1 MHLFPTRFFSL
12 SPLRFEILCSPLLY
26 VSAIWMLLSCCCA
39 EALFS
44 CCCFF
49 PLVSL
54 HCKLRKGRK
63 YIHMHLQSSVDM
75 QAFKKLSFAPHGHL
89 YLYMYYICIGIGP
102 PQSGVASIFS
112 CFPIRTWPCIRGLNN
127 VWTVLM
133 GWSKTFT

>member
-75 QAFKKLSFAPHGHL
+75 QAFKKTFVRSAWSLVFI
-89 YLYMYYICIGIGP
+89 YVLYMYRHRSPTVWCCEHFF
-102 PQSGVASIFS
+102 VFS
-112 CFPIRTWPCIRGLNN
+112 DQNLALYSRF
-127 VWTVLM
+127 
-133 GWSKTFT
+133 K